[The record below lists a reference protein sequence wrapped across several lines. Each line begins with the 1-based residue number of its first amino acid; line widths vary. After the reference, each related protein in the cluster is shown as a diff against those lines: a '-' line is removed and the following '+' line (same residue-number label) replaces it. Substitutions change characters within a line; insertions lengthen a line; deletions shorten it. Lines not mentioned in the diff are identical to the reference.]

1 MIELQETREQVA
13 NAQNQISV
21 GAHETIRYEQRKNQ
35 AELEVIDLKNTMK
48 GLKADRSSLENDNLA
63 LRKDLETERQINVTN
78 TSELSKLKALLAT
91 FESTKG
97 DLLVRLQN
105 VSKEKQSEEKDRQQ
119 MLDEIKHLKQL
130 ILKKDQEI
138 EDQRRSIID
147 LDQRYDSLC
156 NQLDVKTEE
165 LN

>member
-1 MIELQETREQVA
+1 M
-13 NAQNQISV
+13 
-21 GAHETIRYEQRKNQ
+21 
-35 AELEVIDLKNTMK
+35 IDLKNTVK

-130 ILKKDQEI
+130 IMKKDQEI

-165 LN
+165 LNWTQWCLET